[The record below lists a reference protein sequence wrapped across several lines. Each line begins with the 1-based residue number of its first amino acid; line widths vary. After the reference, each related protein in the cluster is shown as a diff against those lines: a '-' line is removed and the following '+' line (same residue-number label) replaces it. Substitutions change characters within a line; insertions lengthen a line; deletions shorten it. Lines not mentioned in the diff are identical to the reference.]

1 MSGIVPILSHTGAAP
16 TDSSEDQLGTNGHQK
31 EKKVGA
37 MKGALKEIQ
46 SNSEGLMSL
55 S

>member
-31 EKKVGA
+31 EKKGG

-46 SNSEGLMSL
+46 SNSEVLITL